1 MGLSGTILKTEQNS
15 HFDVPRKMSVSYR
28 LVSFGIDEPAPVQS
42 LARLHVELLPMSP
55 VALLGRRFMEK
66 FYYLIL
72 PRDGLIF
79 GTIAY
84 VEERPAG
91 FVAATHDPSGFM
103 RSALHRRWPCIVWV
117 VGSSLILAP
126 KSMGAAWEAWRV
138 MQSRSL
144 SQAGG
149 LDGEIL
155 SLGVLPE
162 YRELS
167 FIRQTGL
174 RISTDLLS
182 DAVAR
187 LRARG
192 IRVIRAT
199 VSADNTPV
207 KLFYSGLGW
216 TFARTNLP
224 GWQHPTVEFIWRD

>member
-1 MGLSGTILKTEQNS
+1 
-15 HFDVPRKMSVSYR
+15 MSVSYR

-42 LARLHVELLPMSP
+42 LARLHAQLLPTSP
-55 VALLGRRFMEK
+55 VALLGRRFMEH
-66 FYYLIL
+66 FYYSVLPRQGLIL
-72 PRDGLIF
+72 
-79 GTIAY
+79 GTVAY
-84 VEERPAG
+84 VNEWPAG
-91 FVAATHDPSGFM
+91 FVTATHDPSGFM
-103 RSALHRRWPCIVWV
+103 KSALRRSWPHLVWV
-117 VGSSLILAP
+117 VGTSVLLAP
-126 KSMGAAWEAWRV
+126 KSIRAAWEAWRV
-138 MQSRSL
+138 MQSRYPYE
-144 SQAGG
+144 GG
-149 LDGEIL
+149 DLEGEIL

-167 FIRQTGL
+167 FIQQFGC

-182 DAVAR
+182 DVINR

-192 IRVIRAT
+192 ICVIRAT

>member
-1 MGLSGTILKTEQNS
+1 
-15 HFDVPRKMSVSYR
+15 MSLSYR
-28 LVSFGIDEPAPVQS
+28 LAPFGAEEPAPVDN
-42 LARLHVELLPMSP
+42 LARLHAELLPTSP

-72 PRDGLIF
+72 PCDGLIF

-103 RSALHRRWPCIVWV
+103 KSALHRWWPYIVWI
-117 VGSSLILAP
+117 VGSSLFLAP

-149 LDGEIL
+149 SDGEIL

-162 YRELS
+162 YREPS
-167 FIRQTGL
+167 FIRQSGL

-187 LRARG
+187 LGARG
-192 IRVIRAT
+192 IHVIRAT

-216 TFARTNLP
+216 SLARTNHS
-224 GWQHPTVEFIWRD
+224 GWRHPTVEFIWRH